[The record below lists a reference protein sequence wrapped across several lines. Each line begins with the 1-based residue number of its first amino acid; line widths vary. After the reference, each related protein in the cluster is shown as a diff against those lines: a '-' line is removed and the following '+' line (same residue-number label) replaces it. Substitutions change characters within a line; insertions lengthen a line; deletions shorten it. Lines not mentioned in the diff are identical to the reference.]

1 MKKWIITGLI
11 VLAAGASIFIF
22 SRGAAAR
29 NQAELLNTIETSTV
43 DFGTL
48 FITVGASGQVR
59 AKQSATLTW
68 ETSGQIEQRHYQKGD
83 RVEADAVILSLEQTS
98 LAPNVIL
105 AQADLVNA
113 QKALDTLYASQVQQ
127 ANALKDVDA
136 AQKELEDARNPVV
149 AQAEAQAAIA
159 QAKEQLAEADR
170 HYKITVARPSQ
181 AEIDRAYG
189 SILLAEEKLQNT
201 LETIDQ
207 LNWRYTSAGAGLP
220 DFLKE
225 FKVDIRQGLKK
236 ALEGLEIQRASEQIA
251 LNNAKARYENLLA
264 PPDPDDVVI
273 AETAIFAAQAQLDD
287 ALRQWERIKDG
298 TSPAEIAV
306 LEAKLADAQREWER
320 IKDGPT
326 ANDIQVLEAQITA
339 AQAAISQAAIRAP
352 FTGVLTEIQA
362 RPGDQVQI
370 GDFAIRI
377 DDISEIFVDMY
388 ISEVDINQIKIG
400 QDVVL
405 TFEGILAKNYTGTV
419 QDVALVGTNL
429 GGVVSFKV
437 AVQLLDADEDIRPG
451 MKAEA
456 NVIINQKENALLI
469 PNRAIRVLNGE
480 KVVYVF
486 NALTQQMPR
495 PIVIELGESS
505 NIYSELLAG
514 NLEAGDTVLINPSEE
529 IIALIE
535 AQNQP

>member
-1 MKKWIITGLI
+1 
-11 VLAAGASIFIF
+11 
-22 SRGAAAR
+22 
-29 NQAELLNTIETSTV
+29 
-43 DFGTL
+43 
-48 FITVGASGQVR
+48 
-59 AKQSATLTW
+59 
-68 ETSGQIEQRHYQKGD
+68 
-83 RVEADAVILSLEQTS
+83 
-98 LAPNVIL
+98 
-105 AQADLVNA
+105 
-113 QKALDTLYASQVQQ
+113 
-127 ANALKDVDA
+127 
-136 AQKELEDARNPVV
+136 
-149 AQAEAQAAIA
+149 
-159 QAKEQLAEADR
+159 
-170 HYKITVARPSQ
+170 
-181 AEIDRAYG
+181 
-189 SILLAEEKLQNT
+189 
-201 LETIDQ
+201 
-207 LNWRYTSAGAGLP
+207 
-220 DFLKE
+220 
-225 FKVDIRQGLKK
+225 
-236 ALEGLEIQRASEQIA
+236 
-251 LNNAKARYENLLA
+251 
-264 PPDPDDVVI
+264 
-273 AETAIFAAQAQLDD
+273 
-287 ALRQWERIKDG
+287 
-298 TSPAEIAV
+298 
-306 LEAKLADAQREWER
+306 
-320 IKDGPT
+320 
-326 ANDIQVLEAQITA
+326 
-339 AQAAISQAAIRAP
+339 
-352 FTGVLTEIQA
+352 
-362 RPGDQVQI
+362 
-370 GDFAIRI
+370 
-377 DDISEIFVDMY
+377 MY